1 MTKQEYIE
9 QGKKVL
15 TLQID
20 KECFGTILSGE
31 QKIEHRYVYPNN
43 ATRYVY
49 FEVDGKTYKHQDDI
63 PDNVSEFEPK
73 PVHYDALYL
82 INGRRKDAP
91 RMMVEVESAEFV
103 ILTDEEGNDLTYMY
117 NDQDYYACQV
127 WYHLGNVLFTE
138 NVKPEED
145 TVEFC
150 GGYVVKELSVS

>member
-20 KECFGTILSGE
+20 KECFATIFSGK
-31 QKIEHRYVYPNN
+31 QKIEHRYIYPSN

-49 FEVDGKTYKHQDDI
+49 FEADGKTYQHQDDI
-63 PDNVSEFEPK
+63 PNDVSEFK
-73 PVHYDALYL
+73 PIPMHYDALYL

-103 ILTDEEGNDLTYMY
+103 ILTDEQGNDLTYMY
-117 NDQDYYACQV
+117 DGEEYFACQV
-127 WYHLGNVLFTE
+127 WYHLGNIILTE
-138 NVKPEED
+138 NIKSEED

-150 GGYVVKELSVS
+150 GGLVVEKLSVS

>member
-20 KECFGTILSGE
+20 KECFGTIKSGE
-31 QKIEHRYVYPNN
+31 QKIEHRYVYPRN
-43 ATRYVY
+43 AKQYVD
-49 FEVDGKTYKHQDDI
+49 FEADGKTYQRQDDI
-63 PDNVSEFEPK
+63 PDDISEFKPI

-103 ILTDEEGNDLTYMY
+103 ILTDEQGNDLTYMY
-117 NDQDYYACQV
+117 NDQEYFACQV
-127 WYHLGNVLFTE
+127 WYHLGDIVFTE
-138 NVKPEED
+138 NIKLEDD

-150 GGYVVKELSVS
+150 GGKVMC